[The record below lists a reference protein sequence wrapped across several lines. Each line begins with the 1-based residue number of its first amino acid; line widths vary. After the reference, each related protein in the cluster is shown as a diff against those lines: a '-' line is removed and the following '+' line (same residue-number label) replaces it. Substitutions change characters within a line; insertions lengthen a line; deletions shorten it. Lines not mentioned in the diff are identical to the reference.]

1 VPGTPAGDGE
11 WVLESYYNFTVS
23 KALQLTPDVQ
33 VYLNP
38 ALAPTTQIAAVF
50 SLRVTLDL

>member
-1 VPGTPAGDGE
+1 VTGTPAGDGE